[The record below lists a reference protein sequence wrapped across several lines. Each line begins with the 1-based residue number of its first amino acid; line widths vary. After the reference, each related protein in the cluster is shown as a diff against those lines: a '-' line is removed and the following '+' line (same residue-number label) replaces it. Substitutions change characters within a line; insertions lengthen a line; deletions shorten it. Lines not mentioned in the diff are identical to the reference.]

1 MRKRLSR
8 PAALVLGIAAI
19 LAALPA
25 DAAADRPVFVAVTG
39 QGAIRLRL
47 AAGVTAP
54 CDSLEN
60 RMLFDGYVR
69 MGRYEWATASII
81 VCYQHTSA
89 AFPES
94 DWSVAQLAPT
104 ITRRGPNVIRISTE

>member
-1 MRKRLSR
+1 
-8 PAALVLGIAAI
+8 
-19 LAALPA
+19 
-25 DAAADRPVFVAVTG
+25 
-39 QGAIRLRL
+39 
-47 AAGVTAP
+47 
-54 CDSLEN
+54 
-60 RMLFDGYVR
+60 MLFDGYVR